1 MPVTHHDEQ
10 SLVLNGQPLT
20 IPDVDAVAQHGLT
33 VSLGDDA
40 IRSITKTRESVE
52 NLAGGP
58 DPIYGINTGFGSLSR
73 HQVDAHEVSDIQLN
87 LLRSHAAGVGDPLP
101 REVVRAMMLL
111 LAASLSR
118 GRSGV
123 RPELIHQLIAVLNAD
138 IVPVVPSRGSVGAS
152 GDLAPLAHLSLIL
165 VGEGQ
170 ARLGRDGEIMDG
182 KDALAARSITP
193 MTLGAK
199 EGLALINGTH
209 MMAAFAALSLRSFDR
224 VLEAAV
230 SSAAMAIDACL
241 GSVTPLDQRIHEARC
256 QPGQIEVAATLRSLL
271 KDSQIIPSHAQDDPR
286 VQDPYCLRATPQ
298 VLGAAMDAVNYARG
312 VVERELGAVT
322 DNPLVFEGGDI
333 LSGAN
338 FHGMPLAIAMDTL
351 CVALCHVAGIA
362 ERRMFWLLSGHDS
375 HNQAPVYLSPSP
387 GLHSGL
393 MIAQYTAAACCNEMQ
408 TLATPASVANISTSA
423 GIEDYNS
430 MGATS
435 AHQLAASLRLCRDV
449 IAIELLIMSEGLE
462 HQRPLT
468 SGRGV
473 EVIHERIRREVPPL
487 TGDRPPGP
495 DIETVAAM
503 IQRGDLSSLV

>member
-1 MPVTHHDEQ
+1 MNHQTEQ
-10 SLVLNGQPLT
+10 FLALDGRPLT
-20 IPDVDAVAQHGLT
+20 IADVDAVAQHGLQ
-33 VSLGDDA
+33 VSLDDDA
-40 IRSITKTRESVE
+40 IKRINAARESVE
-52 NLAGGP
+52 SLAGGP
-58 DPIYGINTGFGSLSR
+58 DPVYGINTGFGSLSR
-73 HQVDAHEVSDIQLN
+73 HRVDGDEVSDIQLN
-87 LLRSHAAGVGDPLP
+87 LLRSHAAGVGDHLP
-101 REVVRAMMLL
+101 REVVRGMMLL

-118 GRSGV
+118 GKSGV
-123 RPELIHQLIAVLNAD
+123 RPQLIQQLIDVLNAD
-138 IVPVVPSRGSVGAS
+138 IVPAVPSRGSVGAS
-152 GDLAPLAHLSLIL
+152 GDLAPLAHLTLIL

-170 ARLGRDGEIMDG
+170 ARIGRDGPIMDG
-182 KDALAARSITP
+182 AKALKSAKLSPIK
-193 MTLGAK
+193 LQAK

-224 VLEAAV
+224 ILEAAIN
-230 SSAAMAIDACL
+230 SAAMAIDACQ
-241 GSVTPLDQRIHEARC
+241 GSVTPLDERIHQARQ
-256 QPGQIEVAATLRSLL
+256 QPGQIVVAKQLRHLL
-271 KDSQIIPSHAQDDPR
+271 DSSQIVPSHAQDDPR

-298 VLGAAMDAVNYARG
+298 VLGAAMDAVDYARG

-351 CVALCHVAGIA
+351 CIALCHVAGIA
-362 ERRMFWLLSGHDS
+362 ERRIFWVLSGHDS
-375 HNQAPVYLSPSP
+375 HNPVPVCLSPSP

-462 HQRPLT
+462 HHRPLK
-468 SGRGV
+468 SGTGV
-473 EVIHERIRREVPPL
+473 EAVHERIRREVSPL

-503 IQRGDLSSLV
+503 IQRGDLSSLA